1 MILIGLAALVVVA
14 GVAIGIALYVTR
26 APDPGPFY
34 EPPAGADAAAPG
46 TLLRDEPFT
55 AGIPEGAR
63 AWRILYSTTGM
74 DGRPVAASGLVI
86 AGAAAREAAGP
97 RPVLAWAHGT
107 IGVARGC
114 AVSLLPDPS
123 VALAKPMD
131 RILDQG
137 WVVVAPDYVGLGGPG
152 AHAYLAG
159 EVTGRSVI
167 DGVRAA
173 GALDTG
179 VELDS
184 RYAVWGESQGGHAAL
199 WTGEV
204 AAEGYAPE
212 LTLLGVGA
220 AAPASDLGPLL
231 TRALATP
238 PGKLMAA
245 LAVSSWTT
253 VYPELDFGA
262 TVTRRA
268 RSPVRAIARRCLAPS
283 LFGIA
288 VHALRLPRTILTV
301 DIATDPAW
309 ARRVAENT
317 PTGPIGVPVLL
328 AQGTDDPLVAPGV
341 QARYV
346 AARCAAGEEIDFR
359 TYPRG
364 HLDIM
369 ESAGPDLVAWTRA
382 LFAGAAVPDGC
393 GGLPRRRPPGPSG
406 S

>member
-1 MILIGLAALVVVA
+1 VLRKILIGLAALVAVA
-14 GVAIGIALYVTR
+14 GVAVGIALYATR
-26 APDPGPFY
+26 APEPGPFY
-34 EPPAGADAAAPG
+34 EAPAGTDDAAPG

-55 AGIPEGAR
+55 AGIPEGAT

-97 RPVLAWAHGT
+97 RPVLAWGHGT

-152 AHAYLAG
+152 AHPYLAG

-173 GALDTG
+173 RALDTG
-179 VELDS
+179 MELDS
-184 RYAVWGESQGGHAAL
+184 RYAMWGESQGGHAAL

-220 AAPASDLGPLL
+220 AAPASDLGPLMSA
-231 TRALATP
+231 ALPTP
-238 PGKLMAA
+238 PGRLLAA
-245 LAVSSWTT
+245 LAVVSWTT
-253 VYPELDFGA
+253 VYPELDLDA
-262 TVTRRA
+262 TVARRA
-268 RSPVRAIARRCLAPS
+268 RSPIRAIGRRCLAPS
-283 LFGIA
+283 LFGVA
-288 VHALRLPRTILTV
+288 AHALRLPRTILTV

-309 ARRVAENT
+309 TRRLTENT

-328 AQGTDDPLVAPGV
+328 AQGADDPLVAPAV

-346 AARCAAGEEIDFR
+346 AARCAAGEDIDLR
-359 TYPRG
+359 TYRRG

-369 ESAGPDLVAWTRA
+369 ESAGPDLISWTRR
-382 LFAGAAVPDGC
+382 LFAGAPVPRGC
-393 GGLPRRRPPGPSG
+393 RAG
-406 S
+406 